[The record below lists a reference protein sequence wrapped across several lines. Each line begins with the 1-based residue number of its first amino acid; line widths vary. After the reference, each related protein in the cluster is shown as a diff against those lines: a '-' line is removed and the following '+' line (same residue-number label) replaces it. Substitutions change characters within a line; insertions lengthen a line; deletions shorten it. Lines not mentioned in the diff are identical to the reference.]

1 VKQGLTAVA
10 LLLLLCAALDSK
22 LDGQTAGKA
31 SANGFPQTVRVRLW
45 YLHPPH
51 ALRILANTGQAQVR
65 TCATCKMTPVTTA
78 GVRATASKI
87 EIEGDKSS
95 FSELRVS
102 GAYQMNAS
110 GDPPLR
116 ADFPIEIRASDG
128 HLLITAFMPMEEYIA
143 GVLAGETGNFKSDA
157 ALKAMAVAAR
167 TYAMHFGSRHA
178 LEGFDFC
185 DTTHCQDLRLSGINA
200 HLRSIADATAGELLW
215 YDGEPAATYYHANC
229 GGTTED
235 GHFILGNNEPRAPF
249 LVQHSDQYCVRNG
262 STQWRSE
269 VAKRE
274 LQRALAA
281 DGIVVPGT
289 LRSVSVLH
297 RTPSGR
303 VEFLRVT
310 GGASVTVPALAFRSA
325 IGRHIG
331 WDRLKSNWYEVSD
344 DGDRVIFHGRGSG
357 HGVGLCQVGAEVMG
371 EEGHSYREILSF
383 YYPGT
388 RLGVSA
394 QGIAWQQLANED
406 VSLLTTRPDRD
417 RSLLP
422 LATGFVHEAEES
434 TGLIYRASPRLKIYP
449 TVAAFRNSTG
459 EPGWVAASTR
469 GRTIQMQP
477 SDVLREAGT
486 LESTIRHEL
495 LHMLIDAYALPGT
508 PLWFREGLVLYLAAP
523 SASSKQSEDFADLK
537 SLEKALRS
545 PASEEELRHAY
556 AGACA
561 RVAHLARQHGKQ
573 ALLGWVQ
580 NGLPAEVAAAPNAR
594 PSSILRPLTA
604 PP

>member
-1 VKQGLTAVA
+1 VKRLLAAIGL
-10 LLLLLCAALDSK
+10 LFLLC
-22 LDGQTAGKA
+22 TAGDAELGDRAAVKA
-31 SANGFPQTVRVRLW
+31 SYPGFPQTVRVRLW
-45 YLHPPH
+45 YLHPPRE
-51 ALRILANTGQAQVR
+51 LRVRADAGVAQMR
-65 TCATCKMTPVTTA
+65 TCAPCKTTA
-78 GVRATASKI
+78 VTAAVFRATGSRI
-87 EIEGDKSS
+87 EVEGNRSS

-102 GAYQMNAS
+102 GAYQMNAT

-116 ADFPIEIRASDG
+116 ADFPIEIRAGDG

-143 GVLAGETGNFKSDA
+143 GVLAGETGNFKSDE

-185 DTTHCQDLRLSGINA
+185 DTTHCQDLRIAGINA
-200 HLRSIADATAGELLW
+200 HLRSIADATAGEVLW

-235 GHFILGNNEPRAPF
+235 GHFVLGNNEPRAPF
-249 LVQHSDQYCVRNG
+249 LVQHSDQYCLRNG
-262 STQWRSE
+262 STQWRTE

-289 LRSVSVLH
+289 LRTVSVLH
-297 RTPSGR
+297 RTSSGR

-310 GGASVTVPALAFRSA
+310 GSSTVTVPALTFRSA

-331 WDRLKSNWYEVSD
+331 WDRMKSNWYDVSD
-344 DGDRVIFHGRGSG
+344 AGDRLTFHGRGSG

-394 QGIAWQQLANED
+394 QGIPWQQLANED
-406 VSLLTTRPDRD
+406 VALLTTRPDRD
-417 RSLLP
+417 RSLLT
-422 LATGFVHEAEES
+422 LATGFIHESEEN
-434 TGLIYRASPRLKIYP
+434 TGLLFRASPRLKIYP
-449 TVAAFRNSTG
+449 TVTAFRNSTG

-495 LHMLIDAYALPGT
+495 LHMLIDSYALPGT
-508 PLWFREGLVLYLAAP
+508 PLWFREGLVLYLTAP
-523 SASSKQSEDFADLK
+523 NSSKQSENVDDLQG
-537 SLEKALRS
+537 LEKALRA
-545 PASEEELRHAY
+545 PGSEEELRHAY
-556 AGACA
+556 ACA
-561 RVAHLARQHGKQ
+561 RTRVAQLARQHGKE
-573 ALLGWVQ
+573 ALLDWVQ
-580 NGLPAEVAAAPNAR
+580 NGLPAALTVSGAAQR
-594 PSSILRPLTA
+594 SGGR
-604 PP
+604 

>member
-1 VKQGLTAVA
+1 MKRRLAALG
-10 LLLLLCAALDSK
+10 LLLLLCAAGDAELD
-22 LDGQTAGKA
+22 DHATAKA
-31 SANGFPQTVRVRLW
+31 SRTGFPQTVRVRLW
-45 YLHPPH
+45 YLHPPRE
-51 ALRILANTGQAQVR
+51 LRIRADAGRAQMR
-65 TCATCKMTPVTTA
+65 TCATCATSTITA
-78 GVRATASKI
+78 AALRATGPKI
-87 EIEGDKSS
+87 AVAGNKSS
-95 FSELRVS
+95 FSEIRMT
-102 GAYQMNAS
+102 GMYQMNAT

-116 ADFPIEIRASDG
+116 GDFPIEIRAGDS
-128 HLLITAFMPMEEYIA
+128 HLLITAFMPMGEYIA
-143 GVLAGETGNFKSDA
+143 GVLAGETGNFKSDE

-185 DTTHCQDLRLSGINA
+185 DTTHCQDLRIAGIDA
-200 HLRSIADATAGELLW
+200 HLRSIAEATAGEVLW

-235 GHFILGNNEPRAPF
+235 GHFVLGNNEPPVPF

-262 STQWRSE
+262 STQWRTE

-281 DGIVVPGT
+281 DGIVVPGA
-289 LRSVSVLH
+289 LRTVSVLH

-303 VEFLRVT
+303 VEFLRVA
-310 GGASVTVPALAFRSA
+310 GKGAITIPALTFRSA

-331 WDRLKSNWYEVSD
+331 WDRMKSNWYDVSD
-344 DGDRVIFHGRGSG
+344 AGDRLIFHGRGSG

-394 QGIAWQQLANED
+394 QGIPWQQLANED
-406 VSLLTTRPDRD
+406 VTLLTTSPDRD
-417 RSLLP
+417 RPLLT
-422 LATGFVHEAEES
+422 LATGFVHESEEN
-434 TGLIYRASPRLKIYP
+434 TGLLYRASPRLKIYP

-477 SDVLREAGT
+477 SNVLREAGT

-495 LHMLIDAYALPGT
+495 LHMLIDSYALPGT
-508 PLWFREGLVLYLAAP
+508 PLWFREGLVLYLTAP
-523 SASSKQSEDFADLK
+523 NASSKQDDNVDDLRGLEK
-537 SLEKALRS
+537 SLRA

-556 AGACA
+556 AGAHA
-561 RVAHLARQHGKQ
+561 RVAQLARQHGKA
-573 ALLGWVQ
+573 ALLDWVQ
-580 NGLPAEVAAAPNAR
+580 NGLPAEASASPTL
-594 PSSILRPLTA
+594 PSGK
-604 PP
+604 

>member
-1 VKQGLTAVA
+1 MKRRLAA
-10 LLLLLCAALDSK
+10 ISLLFLLCIAGAAQSGDRDVDKTSH
-22 LDGQTAGKA
+22 
-31 SANGFPQTVRVRLW
+31 SGFPQTVRVRLW

-51 ALRILANTGQAQVR
+51 ELRIRADAGRAQMR
-65 TCATCKMTPVTTA
+65 TCTTCKMTAITSVA
-78 GVRATASKI
+78 VRATDSGIVIA
-87 EIEGDKSS
+87 GDKSS

-102 GAYQMNAS
+102 GTYQMNAT
-110 GDPPLR
+110 GDPPLHV
-116 ADFPIEIRASDG
+116 DFPINIHASDSR
-128 HLLITAFMPMEEYIA
+128 LLITAFMPMEEYIA
-143 GVLAGETGNFKSDA
+143 GVLAGETGNFKSDE

-185 DTTHCQDLRLSGINA
+185 DTTHCQDLRIAGIDA
-200 HLRSIADATAGELLW
+200 HLRSIANATAGEVLW

-235 GHFILGNNEPRAPF
+235 GRFVLGNNEPRAPF
-249 LVQHSDQYCVRNG
+249 LVQHSDQYCVRSG

-269 VAKRE
+269 IAKIQ
-274 LQRALAA
+274 LQHALAA
-281 DGIVVPGT
+281 DGVVVPGV
-289 LRSVSVLH
+289 LRTVSVLH

-303 VEFLRVT
+303 VELLRVT
-310 GGASVTVPALAFRSA
+310 GSSTITVTALNFRSA

-331 WDRLKSNWYEVSD
+331 WDRMKSNWYDISD
-344 DGDRVIFHGRGSG
+344 DGDRLGFHGRGSG

-388 RLGVSA
+388 RLGINS
-394 QGIAWQQLANED
+394 QGIPWQQLANED
-406 VSLLTTRPDRD
+406 VTLLTTRPDRD

-434 TGLIYRASPRLKIYP
+434 TGLVYRASPRLKIYP

-459 EPGWVAASTR
+459 EPGWIAASTR

-486 LESTIRHEL
+486 LESTLRHEL
-495 LHMLIDAYALPGT
+495 LHMLIDSYALPGT
-508 PLWFREGLVLYLAAP
+508 PLWFREGLVLYLTAPNAA
-523 SASSKQSEDFADLK
+523 SQRSETLHDVK
-537 SLEKALRS
+537 SLERALRS
-545 PASEEELRHAY
+545 PASEEELRRAY
-556 AGACA
+556 AGAQA
-561 RVAHLARQHGKQ
+561 RVAQLAQQHGKR
-573 ALLGWVQ
+573 ALLDWVQ
-580 NGLPAEVAAAPNAR
+580 NGLPPELAVAPMR
-594 PSSILRPLTA
+594 GKGRS
-604 PP
+604 

>member
-1 VKQGLTAVA
+1 MKRLLAALG
-10 LLLLLCAALDSK
+10 LLLLLCAAGDAELGDH
-22 LDGQTAGKA
+22 GTAKA
-31 SANGFPQTVRVRLW
+31 SRTGFPQTVRVRLW
-45 YLHPPH
+45 YLHPPRELH
-51 ALRILANTGQAQVR
+51 IRAEAGRAQMR
-65 TCATCKMTPVTTA
+65 TCATCTA
-78 GVRATASKI
+78 STITAAALRATESKI
-87 EIEGDKSS
+87 AVEGNKSF
-95 FSELRVS
+95 FSEIRVS

-110 GDPPLR
+110 GDPPLH
-116 ADFPIEIRASDG
+116 ADFPIEIRAGDNY
-128 HLLITAFMPMEEYIA
+128 LLITAFMPMEEYIA
-143 GVLAGETGNFKSDA
+143 GVLAGETGNFKSEE

-185 DTTHCQDLRLSGINA
+185 DTTHCQDLRIAGIDA
-200 HLRSIADATAGELLW
+200 HLRSIAEATAGEVLW

-235 GHFILGNNEPRAPF
+235 GHFVLGNNEPPAPF

-281 DGIVVPGT
+281 DGIVIPGA
-289 LRSVSVLH
+289 LRTVSVLH
-297 RTPSGR
+297 RTSSGR

-310 GGASVTVPALAFRSA
+310 GNAVVTVPALAFRSA

-331 WDRLKSNWYEVSD
+331 WDRMKSNWYDVSD
-344 DGDRVIFHGRGSG
+344 AGDRLTFHGRGSG

-394 QGIAWQQLANED
+394 QGIVWQQLANED
-406 VSLLTTRPDRD
+406 VTLLTTRPDRD
-417 RSLLP
+417 RPLLT
-422 LATGFVHEAEES
+422 LATGFVHESEES
-434 TGLIYRASPRLKIYP
+434 TGLLYRASPRLKIYP

-477 SDVLREAGT
+477 SDVLRETGT
-486 LESTIRHEL
+486 LASTIRHEL
-495 LHMLIDAYALPGT
+495 LHMLIDSYALPGT
-508 PLWFREGLVLYLAAP
+508 PLWFREGLVLYLTAP
-523 SASSKQSEDFADLK
+523 NASVKPSDNVDDLK
-537 SLEKALRS
+537 GLEKSLRS

-556 AGACA
+556 AGARA
-561 RVAHLARQHGKQ
+561 RVAQLARQHGKA
-573 ALLGWVQ
+573 ALLDWVQ
-580 NGLPAEVAAAPNAR
+580 NGLPPELASGGAQR
-594 PSSILRPLTA
+594 SGGR
-604 PP
+604 